1 MYKVVVNVSGKQ
13 ARLVPAAH
21 RLLVSERNFGEISQA
36 DAMNNKDTLEDAIRQ
51 LLADRDQDPDLYTI
65 SLPDD
70 LSYRYDDEDTKT
82 VTDDPNVD
90 EKGPVT
96 KPVNPKEGEPGSET
110 EPEHATKAS
119 GKQPTETEKLEPVV
133 KEKAPAKE

>member
-96 KPVNPKEGEPGSET
+96 KPVNPKEGEVGSET
-110 EPEHATKAS
+110 EPDHATKAS
-119 GKQPTETEKLEPVV
+119 GKQPTETEVKEPVA
-133 KEKAPAKE
+133 KEKAPSKE